1 VRAEPAR
8 FDLAYRLLDA
18 RDQIVA
24 NTFLLRQRVVNA
36 SELVAHLHENVP
48 RVVRA
53 ICVPVEVQLGPR
65 IGYEVN
71 KPLSS
76 LCSHRSLLGSGAQYS
91 IDEAL
96 DLVHWASPLRA
107 FVSHH
112 AQRESPAKQQSN
124 ELHVSS
130 CMQDRTP
137 HLVIREDGD
146 VRAILSVHSR
156 LTANGGNQWGR
167 RV

>member
-1 VRAEPAR
+1 VSIKRDDALILPHRANPAGWDFREP
-8 FDLAYRLLDA
+8 
-18 RDQIVA
+18 Q
-24 NTFLLRQRVVNA
+24 VVNA

-53 ICVPVEVQLGPR
+53 ICVGCGGPVGTEDRL
-65 IGYEVN
+65 
-71 KPLSS
+71 
-76 LCSHRSLLGSGAQYS
+76 RSQQTTFQFVRLLGSGAQNS
-91 IDEAL
+91 IDGIDEAL
-96 DLVHWASPLRA
+96 DLVHWASPFRA
-107 FVSHH
+107 FVSHD

-156 LTANGGNQWGR
+156 A
-167 RV
+167 